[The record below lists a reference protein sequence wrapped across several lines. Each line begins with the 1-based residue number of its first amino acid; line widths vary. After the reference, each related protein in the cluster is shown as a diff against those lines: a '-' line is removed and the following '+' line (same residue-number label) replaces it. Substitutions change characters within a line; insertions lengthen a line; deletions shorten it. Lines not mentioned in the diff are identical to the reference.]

1 MKQPKIIKWE
11 QVNINP
17 MIATEML
24 KKNNANR
31 KLGEC
36 ISSKYAKDM
45 IDGNWQLLPSS
56 MAISINEEGVL
67 LDGQHRLKALIKA
80 NKEIPFL
87 VFTLS
92 EAENAQEC
100 MFDQQ
105 KKRTDA
111 DILGMR
117 TGDYKR
123 IKSLMAFCYGKESGH
138 FSVPKIKTLIDSCD
152 KEKLNILF
160 KLSQYGNT
168 NNHCCGVPIATVI
181 AAYIY
186 ILQNPYTPFGDIK
199 EALLDSTR
207 KTASHPIG
215 IKIKSSIANPDCI
228 WWLKAN
234 DLPEKKVNNFNYT
247 LEFYNIFM
255 GEENKLNKL
264 CVKYLERKT
273 YGDNLRN
280 FVKKEM
286 GWE

>member
-1 MKQPKIIKWE
+1 MISPKIIKWE

-24 KKNNANR
+24 KKNSANR
-31 KLGEC
+31 TLGTC

-67 LDGQHRLKALIKA
+67 LDGQHRLNAVIKA

-111 DILGMR
+111 DVLGMR
-117 TGDYKR
+117 PGDYKR
-123 IKSLMAFCYGKESGH
+123 IKTLIVFCYGQESKH
-138 FSVPKIKTLIDSCD
+138 FSIPKSKTLIDSCN
-152 KEKLNILF
+152 KEKLNIL
-160 KLSQYGNT
+160 LNLPQYNCT
-168 NNHCCGVPIATVI
+168 SNCNSAIPISALI
-181 AAYIY
+181 AAFIY
-186 ILQNPYTPFGDIK
+186 ILQNPYTSYEDVR
-199 EALLDSTR
+199 EALLDSIR
-207 KTASHPIG
+207 KNTSHPIG
-215 IKIKSSIANPDCI
+215 IKIRSSTVNPECI

-234 DLPEKKVNNFNYT
+234 DLPEKRARTFNRI

-255 GEENKLNKL
+255 GDEYKLNKL
-264 CVKYLERKT
+264 CMKYLDRKT

-280 FVKKEM
+280 FLKKEL

>member
-1 MKQPKIIKWE
+1 MKEPKIVKWE

-31 KLGEC
+31 TLGNC

-67 LDGQHRLKALIKA
+67 LDGQHRLRAIIKA

-92 EAENAQEC
+92 EAKNAQEC

-111 DILGMR
+111 DVLGVR
-117 TGDYKR
+117 AGDYNR
-123 IKSLMAFCYGKESGH
+123 IKALINFCYGQESKH
-138 FSVPKIKTLIDSCD
+138 FSIPQIKTLIESCD
-152 KEKLNILF
+152 KGKLNILL
-160 KLSQYGNT
+160 KLPANYRACNCNNT
-168 NNHCCGVPIATVI
+168 IPVGALIGAF
-181 AAYIY
+181 IY
-186 ILQNPYTPFGDIK
+186 ILQNPFTSYEDVT
-199 EALLDSTR
+199 EALHDSMR
-207 KTASHPIG
+207 KNTSHPIG
-215 IKIKSSIANPDCI
+215 IKIRSSIANPDCV
-228 WWLKAN
+228 WWLKSN
-234 DLPEKKVNNFNYT
+234 DLPEKKVNTFNRT

-255 GEENKLNKL
+255 RNENKLNKL
-264 CVKYLERKT
+264 CMKYVDRKT

-280 FVKKEM
+280 FLKKEL

>member
-24 KKNNANR
+24 KKNNVNR

-92 EAENAQEC
+92 EAKNAQEC

-111 DILGMR
+111 DVLGVR
-117 TGDYKR
+117 PGDCKR
-123 IKSLMAFCYGKESGH
+123 IKALINFCYGQESKH
-138 FSVPKIKTLIDSCD
+138 FSIPKIKTLIESCD
-152 KEKLNILF
+152 KEKLNILL
-160 KLSQYGNT
+160 KLPAHQRASSCNNT
-168 NNHCCGVPIATVI
+168 LPVSALLG
-181 AAYIY
+181 AYIY
-186 ILQNPYTPFGDIK
+186 ILQNPFTSYEDVR
-199 EALLDSTR
+199 EALHDCMR
-207 KTASHPIG
+207 KNTSHPIAV
-215 IKIKSSIANPDCI
+215 KIRSSIVTPECV
-228 WWLKAN
+228 WWLKSN
-234 DLPEKKVNNFNYT
+234 DLPEKKVNTFNRT

-255 GEENKLNKL
+255 RNENKLNKQ
-264 CVKYLERKT
+264 CMKYLDRKV

-280 FVKKEM
+280 FLKKEL